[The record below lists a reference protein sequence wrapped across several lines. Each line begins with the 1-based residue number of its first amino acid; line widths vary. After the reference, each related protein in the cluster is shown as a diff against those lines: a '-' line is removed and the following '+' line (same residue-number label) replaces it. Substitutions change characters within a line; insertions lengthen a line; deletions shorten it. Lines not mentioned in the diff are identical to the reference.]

1 MHRVFPVL
9 LVTLL
14 FLARTCG
21 AQSESESAFTRG
33 VFGGGG
39 KTGSSGAY
47 LIGEGAGVF
56 PRFGTGLEVELGVI
70 GPMPHQQLDGLLSI
84 NAQPTFFA
92 TKKGIRSN
100 RRNLFVF
107 LNGGYSRFFVNGN
120 GVNYGGGLIWRYA
133 HTNSEFSGL
142 RLEYREYYLGGW
154 GRQPEV
160 RISWERGWDE

>member
-1 MHRVFPVL
+1 MPRAVILFAIL
-9 LVTLL
+9 LIFVK
-14 FLARTCG
+14 ACC
-21 AQSESESAFTRG
+21 AQNENEGSFTRG
-33 VFGGGG
+33 IFGGGG

-47 LIGEGAGVF
+47 LVGEGAGVF
-56 PRFGTGLEVELGVI
+56 PRFGTGLEIELGAI

-92 TKKGIRSN
+92 TKKGIRSD